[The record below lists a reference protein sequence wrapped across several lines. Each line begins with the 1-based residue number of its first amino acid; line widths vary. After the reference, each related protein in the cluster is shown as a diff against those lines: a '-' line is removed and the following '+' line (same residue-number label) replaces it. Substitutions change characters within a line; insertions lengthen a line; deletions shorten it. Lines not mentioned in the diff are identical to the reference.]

1 MFDPE
6 AYGVVGLVYAA
17 IAFLNV
23 VFTMGMESAYLRY
36 AKDREQAKS
45 YFKTLQLFLLGTS
58 IILVAIMWLVQPVIT
73 PLLGIEDSTTIY
85 ALMLGILL
93 FDTLSIVPFA
103 ELRFV
108 RKAFTFA
115 ALKTGN
121 VLINIGLNFYLILG
135 LDYGIEAVFISNFAA
150 SAVTA
155 VIIWL
160 VTLGQFSGAWNKE
173 YLTTA
178 LAFGLPFVPAGI
190 GHVINEMLD
199 RFFIKGMSPEA
210 IETIYGAGVSAE
222 YLVGIYN
229 ACYKLAVFMLLLVQM
244 YRMAWQPFFMRQSD
258 DPEAPQVFAKAF
270 TLFNLAAAIMVL
282 FVALFVDHIVAI
294 RIPFLDATLIGEEY
308 WAGLSIVPILLFAY
322 WFQGWYVNFSAG
334 IFIKNKTKRLAQITL
349 IGAIITVVANLILI
363 PLFGILGSA
372 SATLLSYFA
381 MALLIYF
388 YSNKALNIPYKKLQ
402 AIAVLVITALTLF
415 AKHFLVDQNF
425 SDLPVS
431 ILLFVMSVLIIS
443 VLSLKG
449 TIGQRSQA

>member
-1 MFDPE
+1 M
-6 AYGVVGLVYAA
+6 VGLVYAA